1 MTLLLLCKDFTISQ
15 ILSISKMLDS
25 EAAIV
30 HFLWGKVVISPQI
43 GRKVS
48 ASHVSYFVT
57 SSLIRS
63 TVSNREKM

>member
-1 MTLLLLCKDFTISQ
+1 
-15 ILSISKMLDS
+15 MLDS

-63 TVSNREKM
+63 TISNREKM